1 MLAAFGLVLYGW
13 AHFQHIRALSLAG
26 AGIILLLYAVLGW
39 KGPAILGQQPPVVPT
54 VVIALGLLAG
64 AIFTGEMLL
73 EYILLPAD
81 NARYGYVEFG
91 SVLLLYVIAGVIPA
105 HKKLP
110 FRSSALTGAATATIS
125 SLIWFVA
132 VLTCFYLFYGTER
145 QTQVFRAE
153 GNYEDFRRS
162 GIADFATFI
171 MEDFLGAGFFHLLLG
186 PLIAGILASAG
197 GIVGKGLARLIYG
210 CPLSGGCSSQDKQNP
225 SASKP
230 APRPKA

>member
-1 MLAAFGLVLYGW
+1 M
-13 AHFQHIRALSLAG
+13 
-26 AGIILLLYAVLGW
+26 
-39 KGPAILGQQPPVVPT
+39 
-54 VVIALGLLAG
+54 
-64 AIFTGEMLL
+64 
-73 EYILLPAD
+73 
-81 NARYGYVEFG
+81 EFG
-91 SVLLLYVIAGVIPA
+91 SVFLLYLIAGVIPA
-105 HKKLP
+105 LNKLP
-110 FRSSALTGAATATIS
+110 FRSNVLSGVATAIIS

-162 GIADFATFI
+162 GMADFPTFI

-210 CPLSGGCSSQDKQNP
+210 YPLPGGAAARTNKIPAPASRPPGQKHRPLPGRRNDLSGELI
-225 SASKP
+225 
-230 APRPKA
+230 